1 MIELRPLSADDM
13 ETVRVWR
20 LGCPETLRTPYMLTK
35 EMQQQYYRDVIC
47 NREGHT
53 RYWGL
58 WRRVVNGGVRMT
70 DPRIGPVGYT
80 QSEYVFIGYGGL
92 ENISWENGNAEISLL
107 IGPEYRKQGYGREAV
122 KLFLGQAFD
131 VMRLH
136 SVYGECYLCG
146 PWRFWDGLIS
156 NAYGNGSF
164 DGIDDYAEHYQFLPC
179 RKLWNGVH
187 YDSYYFTFTGGAYEN
202 LMRDTSEGDEQT
214 DTRKKPESVLRE
226 TGDTVRDR
234 VGSCDWVDSCGIE

>member
-1 MIELRPLSADDM
+1 MIELRPLSSGDM

-58 WRRVVNGGVRMT
+58 WRRVANCGVRMT
-70 DPRIGPVGYT
+70 DPRFGPVGYT
-80 QSEYVFIGYGGL
+80 QSEYTFIGYGGL

-107 IGPEYRKQGYGREAV
+107 IGPEYRRTGYGREAV

-131 VMRLH
+131 VMRLN
-136 SVYGECYLCG
+136 SVYGECYACA
-146 PWRFWDGLIS
+146 PWVFWRNILDESQYPGEIFGDEIWLPRRKFWDGS
-156 NAYGNGSF
+156 Y
-164 DGIDDYAEHYQFLPC
+164 
-179 RKLWNGVH
+179 
-187 YDSYYFTFTGGAYEN
+187 YDSFYFTFTGAMYEN
-202 LMRDTSEGDEQT
+202 LMCDTSEGNKQAATGQEHEDVQGQADDSVCDRCGTSDYT
-214 DTRKKPESVLRE
+214 DIV
-226 TGDTVRDR
+226 
-234 VGSCDWVDSCGIE
+234 GIE